1 VHSINASI
9 CAVDAVKIRVAVGLP
24 ELDVATV
31 NDVEPHPAILGEDK
45 DENLKFGRT
54 REIVSPTE
62 SRELRTKEYEKEVLL
77 EVVTGLKEIKLEIKF
92 ETGAIVSME

>member
-1 VHSINASI
+1 MHSINASNS
-9 CAVDAVKIRVAVGLP
+9 AVDAVKIRVAVRLP

-31 NDVEPHPAILGEDK
+31 NDVEPQPTVLGD
-45 DENLKFGRT
+45 DNDANLKFGRA

-92 ETGAIVSME
+92 ETGEIVSME